1 MMTEAWTTL
10 KYPDPRLQIL
20 WYLKLFLSIQ
30 KEGVAAAKG
39 KQGQEHS
46 FSTQA

>member
-10 KYPDPRLQIL
+10 KYPAPLLQIL
-20 WYLKLFLSIQ
+20 CYPKLFLSFQ
-30 KEGVAAAKG
+30 KEEATAAEG
-39 KQGQEHS
+39 KQGQGHF

>member
-10 KYPDPRLQIL
+10 KYPDPLLQIL
-20 WYLKLFLSIQ
+20 WYPKLFLSFQ
-30 KEGVAAAKG
+30 KEGATAAEG
-39 KQGQEHS
+39 KQGQGRS